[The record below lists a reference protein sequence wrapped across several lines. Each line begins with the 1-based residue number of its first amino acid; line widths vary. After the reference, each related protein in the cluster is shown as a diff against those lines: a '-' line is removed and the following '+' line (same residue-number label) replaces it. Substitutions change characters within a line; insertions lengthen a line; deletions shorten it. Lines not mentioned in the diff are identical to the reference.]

1 MILLAEEG
9 GSYVTSRDGVERQ
22 DAAVCCE
29 CLIKTDI
36 KLLISSAV
44 RQYLCSSSCCSEE
57 LHMFQKNVRFRR
69 GLSLVKP

>member
-1 MILLAEEG
+1 MVVIILLAGEG

-44 RQYLCSSSCCSEE
+44 RVLMFIE
-57 LHMFQKNVRFRR
+57 LLLR
-69 GLSLVKP
+69 GVAYVSKECQISKRLIPC

>member
-1 MILLAEEG
+1 MVVIILLAEEG

-44 RQYLCSSSCCSEE
+44 RVLMFIE
-57 LHMFQKNVRFRR
+57 LLLR
-69 GLSLVKP
+69 GVAYVSKECQISKGLIPC

>member
-1 MILLAEEG
+1 MVVIILLADEG
-9 GSYVTSRDGVERQ
+9 GSNVTSRDGVERQ

-44 RQYLCSSSCCSEE
+44 RVLMFIE
-57 LHMFQKNVRFRR
+57 LLLR
-69 GLSLVKP
+69 GVAYVSKECQISKRLIPC